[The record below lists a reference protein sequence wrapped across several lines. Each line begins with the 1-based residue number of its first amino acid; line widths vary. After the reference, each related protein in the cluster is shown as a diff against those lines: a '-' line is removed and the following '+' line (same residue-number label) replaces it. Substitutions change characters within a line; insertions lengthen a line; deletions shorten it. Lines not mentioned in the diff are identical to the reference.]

1 MMKTE
6 NWAIVASVLAGVA
19 LVGFFAAPS
28 LLRGPPRDEE
38 TLCRTTGPVGHTLIL
53 VDKSDPWSEV
63 QAGRLKRLVKQIGDE
78 LPAERLLSIYVFKD
92 VFEPGFPP
100 LISLCNPG
108 RTASEWIGN
117 PRREYLRWVE
127 KFGRPLDEAM
137 TVLTQPAKGNQSP
150 IVEAIGD
157 VVSRRE
163 SRVQT
168 GDRSLVLVS
177 DMLQNSGQFSVF
189 GNAAGGRDPERL
201 RRLIDKVW
209 QDSDGA
215 SWRLSIHQVQG
226 VYEPQRLEQAASLWR
241 QALQNLKI
249 AFAWER
255 L

>member
-1 MMKTE
+1 MKTE

-38 TLCRTTGPVGHTLIL
+38 TLCQKTGPTGHTLSL

-78 LPAERLLSIYVFKD
+78 LPAERLMSIYVFND
-92 VFEPGFPP
+92 IFEPGFPP

-108 RTASEWIGN
+108 RTASELIGN

-127 KFGRPLDEAM
+127 KFGRPLDEAL

-163 SRVQT
+163 NRVLA
-168 GDRSLVLVS
+168 GDRTLILVS
-177 DMLQNSGQFSVF
+177 DMLQNSKGFSVF
-189 GNAAGGRDPERL
+189 GNGAGARDPERL
-201 RRLIDKVW
+201 RRLVDKTW
-209 QDSDGA
+209 MDSDGA
-215 SWRLSIHQVQG
+215 SWQLGIHQVQG
-226 VYEPQRLEQAASLWR
+226 VYEPQRLEQAAALWR
-241 QALQNLKI
+241 QALQSLKI
-249 AFAWER
+249 GFSWER